1 MEIRAARPADA
12 AALLEIYAPLVRE
25 TTISFEDVPPSV
37 DEMARRIEGTLPRFP
52 WLAME
57 DASGVLGYAYAARH
71 RERAAYRWSVEVSAY
86 VRSTARRRGVGRAL
100 YGALFAILE
109 RQGFR
114 RAYAG
119 ITLPNE
125 PSVRLHESVGFRAFA
140 VYRGVGFKAGAWHD
154 VGWWERELAAPG
166 GAPADPT
173 PFSELHNRGELATLI
188 AAGSARWTGGP
199 GARRSEE

>member
-100 YGALFAILE
+100 VEVVDAQRPTVTVGDLGVVRLE
-109 RQGFR
+109 R
-114 RAYAG
+114 
-119 ITLPNE
+119 E
-125 PSVRLHESVGFRAFA
+125 VRLI
-140 VYRGVGFKAGAWHD
+140 
-154 VGWWERELAAPG
+154 
-166 GAPADPT
+166 
-173 PFSELHNRGELATLI
+173 GEF
-188 AAGSARWTGGP
+188 G
-199 GARRSEE
+199 